1 MYCSSCGAEMSAS
14 DVACPSCGAA
24 LAAPTATPGGGPV
37 PGRPSAAGGTGPAN
51 TYRFDRSRWSST
63 DFVAGV
69 ATLVL
74 FISLFLPWF
83 GVSVGPI
90 GIEVD
95 GLTAHGYLYL
105 VLILAAVEI
114 VYLLAIAGMPEV
126 RGRMPVPH
134 ETLLAAINI
143 INVIIVLTAFLDKG
157 ASGIGWRFGAFV
169 GLIAAIIAAAPKL
182 AISLSGRVR

>member
-1 MYCSSCGAEMSAS
+1 MNCSSCGAGVSAS
-14 DVACPSCGAA
+14 DVSCPSCGAA
-24 LAAPTATPGGGPV
+24 LAMAAAAPGGATP
-37 PGRPSAAGGTGPAN
+37 AGGAARPTTA
-51 TYRFDRSRWSST
+51 YRFDRSRWSST

-90 GIEVD
+90 GLSVD

-105 VLILAAVEI
+105 VLILALVEI
-114 VYLLAIAGMPEV
+114 VYLLAIAGLPDI
-126 RGRMPVPH
+126 RGRVPVPH
-134 ETLLAAINI
+134 EQLLTAINI
-143 INVIIVLTAFLDKG
+143 INLVIVVIAFLDKG

-169 GLIAAIIAAAPKL
+169 GLIAAIVAAAPKL
-182 AISLSGRVR
+182 AISLSGRVRR